1 MFRSNTNFLILC
13 SVFIFETVAFD
24 AIVCNKI
31 KERRRQERCLADEN
45 PNAFLSQLEAT
56 TRNYS
61 EKNDQNVHLY
71 KRKQQKRSCYVLCI
85 GFSGILTCFI
95 LLLAFGI
102 EWNEWPIVAFIL
114 CTLIAV
120 ESSAIAAVFVHAK
133 YFDDGHDSNNGG
145 YYSRV
150 PTTDSYDD
158 HGNSN
163 DESDFGKVTDV
174 L

>member
-120 ESSAIAAVFVHAK
+120 ESRYVILFFFTKRLLNVA
-133 YFDDGHDSNNGG
+133 SN
-145 YYSRV
+145 RII
-150 PTTDSYDD
+150 PLLDMI
-158 HGNSN
+158 
-163 DESDFGKVTDV
+163 
-174 L
+174 LI

>member
-1 MFRSNTNFLILC
+1 LC

-31 KERRRQERCLADEN
+31 KERRQQQCLANEN

-56 TRNYS
+56 TRMYS
-61 EKNDQNVHLY
+61 EKNDQNVHAY

-85 GFSGILTCFI
+85 GFSGILMCFI

-120 ESSAIAAVFVHAK
+120 ESRYVNLF
-133 YFDDGHDSNNGG
+133 
-145 YYSRV
+145 
-150 PTTDSYDD
+150 YDI
-158 HGNSN
+158 
-163 DESDFGKVTDV
+163 
-174 L
+174 